1 MTKKRKTNGQSTAPN
16 DSERVAVFLKLTV
29 DEWTRFA
36 TVTKHMGW
44 PTIQDALRALVAA
57 EISRSKLDSA
67 VLKLGHRVDSIRKST
82 GGLKDA
88 QVTVVGWL
96 LQNASPWNQTQS
108 HQSHPLARGG
118 EK

>member
-1 MTKKRKTNGQSTAPN
+1 MTKKRKANGQSSAYD

-29 DEWTRFA
+29 EEWTRFA

-67 VLKLGHRVDSIRKST
+67 VSKLAHRVAETKKAT

-88 QVTVVGWL
+88 QLTVARWL
-96 LQNASPWNQTQS
+96 SENASPWNQ
-108 HQSHPLARGG
+108 P
-118 EK
+118 